1 MRRHTFCNDRPL
13 FFGNS
18 VPEHFLD
25 GCSHEKLSFKT
36 CFINHLGINS
46 TIKKKKE
53 FYWVSPAIF
62 RNSFSIIFRPV
73 SRCWGVFQRG
83 NGSGRLEHGGTRAPA
98 RHQVRAFFFPTALKT
113 MRNSIQ
119 MNAIEIKFDGHRWP
133 IWSDSAWWSSPSNVF
148 RLSIDRGHSY
158 RARSAIQIERMGRQP
173 TSIGSADEFWVKSIR
188 ISKWNCCQTAHYRK
202 HFLGTLKEGLDVAV
216 NRFFGWLFFFLFRW
230 NQRKP
235 KKWMAKRLCRH
246 VATFF
251 CVFFC
256 GQYWKGTWNLW
267 KNKKKRGNITELW
280 CTTLFLWL
288 VIGWSVSKVCFSGPL

>member
-36 CFINHLGINS
+36 CFIDHLGINS
-46 TIKKKKE
+46 TIFFKKKRVLLGFACHFSK
-53 FYWVSPAIF
+53 FLLDHFSSCKSLLRSFPTRKRKWSFGTRRNACAGTSPGA
-62 RNSFSIIFRPV
+62 
-73 SRCWGVFQRG
+73 GVFF
-83 NGSGRLEHGGTRAPA
+83 S
-98 RHQVRAFFFPTALKT
+98 PTALKT

-202 HFLGTLKEGLDVAV
+202 HF
-216 NRFFGWLFFFLFRW
+216 
-230 NQRKP
+230 
-235 KKWMAKRLCRH
+235 
-246 VATFF
+246 
-251 CVFFC
+251 
-256 GQYWKGTWNLW
+256 
-267 KNKKKRGNITELW
+267 
-280 CTTLFLWL
+280 
-288 VIGWSVSKVCFSGPL
+288 